1 MRFNEFNKRSDEA
14 IPSLGALKKGIGA
27 IKGAVA
33 DAGGVGAAIKQ
44 AGGIKGAMKAAGQ
57 VAGAAM
63 GKPAAGAQS
72 VAQKQAQKA
81 QQQLQK
87 QLMKKGSKIPFPTQS
102 GQAKEFEIDDVKGD
116 EVTLINPDARNKPEE
131 PEKLVY
137 KKKDVDTVVQSLG
150 QQQ

>member
-14 IPSLGALKKGIGA
+14 IPALGALKKGISA

-33 DAGGVGAAIKQ
+33 DAGGVGAAVKQ

-63 GKPAAGAQS
+63 GSKPAAGPQS
-72 VAQKQAQKA
+72 NAQKQAQKA

-87 QLMKKGSKIPFPTQS
+87 QIIKKGGSIPFPTKS
-102 GQAKEFEIDDVKGD
+102 GQAKEFKIDDVKGD
-116 EVTLINPDARNKPEE
+116 EVTIINPDARNKPEE
-131 PEKLVY
+131 PEKMVY
-137 KKKDVDTVVQSLG
+137 KKKDVETVVKGL
-150 QQQ
+150 QQ

>member
-1 MRFNEFNKRSDEA
+1 MRFSEFNKRSDEA
-14 IPSLGALKKGIGA
+14 IPALGKMAKGL
-27 IKGAVA
+27 GAVA
-33 DAGGVGAAIKQ
+33 GAVKQAGGVGAAVKQ

-102 GQAKEFEIDDVKGD
+102 GKAKEFEIDNVQGD
-116 EVTLINPDARNKPEE
+116 EVTLVNPDARQKPEE
-131 PEKLVY
+131 PEKLIY

>member
-14 IPSLGALKKGIGA
+14 ILALGALKKGISA

-33 DAGGVGAAIKQ
+33 DAGGVGAAVKQ

-63 GKPAAGAQS
+63 GSKPAAGPQS
-72 VAQKQAQKA
+72 NAQKQAQKA

-87 QLMKKGSKIPFPTQS
+87 QIIKKGGSIPFPTKS
-102 GQAKEFEIDDVKGD
+102 GQAKEFKIDDA
-116 EVTLINPDARNKPEE
+116 TFRQF
-131 PEKLVY
+131 KLKAMLRENVHLT
-137 KKKDVDTVVQSLG
+137 KEDVEMIRDKAESTVWNF
-150 QQQ
+150 

>member
-14 IPSLGALKKGIGA
+14 IPALGALKKGIGA

-33 DAGGVGAAIKQ
+33 DAGGVGAAVKQ

-63 GKPAAGAQS
+63 GSKPAAGPQS
-72 VAQKQAQKA
+72 NAQKQAQKA

-87 QLMKKGSKIPFPTQS
+87 QIIKKGGSIPFPTKS
-102 GQAKEFEIDDVKGD
+102 GQAKEFKVDDVKGD
-116 EVTLINPDARNKPEE
+116 EVTIINPDARNKPEE
-131 PEKLVY
+131 PEKMVY
-137 KKKDVDTVVQSLG
+137 KKKDVETVVKGL
-150 QQQ
+150 QQ